1 MRQLPKIV
9 SGATS
14 HATCLE
20 MCLENHLM
28 SDFSVEGYFTQNPP
42 TSNELR
48 RGAFSRVALCVR
60 SSEGTFSLGPV
71 SHLWSILVCARHGRQ
86 TAAPACV
93 ALRGRGYRI
102 NGLKPL
108 GTHMVAQREIELD
121 GKLWSVKEYVACV
134 PDSFE
139 RFLVISGT
147 QLLRVG
153 KAVHEKLLRD
163 YDERIANASVDPG
176 YPEWLARTR
185 DILASREVPKSGPL
199 MSIVTPAYKTP
210 PRFLRKMIESVLGQ
224 TYPNW
229 ELVIVNASP
238 SDQAMRE
245 VFSEFSDER
254 IKVINFP
261 ENRGITGNTNY
272 GLSFCAGEYVS
283 FFDHDDVIEPNA
295 LAEFVREIVSREVH
309 PGLLYCD
316 EDNIDEE
323 DHPSLP
329 VFKPGYSEDFL
340 LSNNYVCHW
349 LTVRRDLLGSV
360 ALSDREVEGA
370 QDYDLTFKI
379 AELGCDVVRI
389 PHVLYHWRIHS
400 GSTAGNPGSKSYA
413 QDAGARAIELHLQR
427 EGIEGAVRRGK
438 AYFTYETTFPLPNP
452 APSICAISLGGISSC
467 TEQALRTFEAEHD
480 AMTHI
485 VQPVN
490 GDQVTRLAVRSDAK
504 LILIC
509 SKEHDVDYPC
519 LREMVSRASQ
529 PGVFA
534 VSPRVV
540 RDDGLLDYA
549 GMIVRP
555 DGTLRHLCRLLPSE
569 DGGYVGRT
577 QRPYDALVLNPECV
591 LIKRSAL
598 EELPKANCFETL
610 WYALS
615 ATFIRAFE
623 AGLRNVYLPYATA
636 HLNVGRTLF
645 DDGERTS
652 EQPDAQ
658 GLLRLFPHLSLGDP
672 SHNPN
677 FSSWN
682 GYYRLNWDCLQS
694 HRMR

>member
-9 SGATS
+9 SGATT
-14 HATCLE
+14 HETRHE

-93 ALRGRGYRI
+93 ALRGRGCRI
-102 NGLKPL
+102 SGLKPL
-108 GTHMVAQREIELD
+108 GTHMVAQREIELN
-121 GKLWSVKEYVACV
+121 GKLWSIKEYVACV

-153 KAVHEKLLRD
+153 RAVHEKLLRD
-163 YDERIANASVDPG
+163 YDERIANASVDPE

-185 DILASREVPKSGPL
+185 DILASREVPKNGPL

-254 IKVINFP
+254 IKVIDFP

-272 GLSFCAGEYVS
+272 GLSFCTGEYVS

-295 LAEFVREIVSREVH
+295 LAEFVREIVSREVR

-323 DHPSLP
+323 DCPSLP
-329 VFKPGYSEDFL
+329 LFKPCYNEDFL
-340 LSNNYVCHW
+340 LSNNYVIHW
-349 LTVRRDLLGSV
+349 LTVRRDLLAV
-360 ALSDREVEGA
+360 VTLSDSAVEGA

-379 AELGCDVVRI
+379 TELGCDVVRI

-413 QDAGARAIELHLQR
+413 QDSGARAIELHLQR
-427 EGIEGAVRRGK
+427 EGIEGTVRRGK

-452 APSICAISLGGISSC
+452 APGICAISLGGISSC

-490 GDQVTRLAVRSDAK
+490 GDQVTRLAVSSDAK

-591 LIKRSAL
+591 LVNRLAL
-598 EELPKANCFETL
+598 AKLPLVNHFETL
-610 WYALS
+610 RYSLS
-615 ATFIRAFE
+615 DAFIRAYE

-636 HLNVGRTLF
+636 RLNVSGSLF
-645 DDGERTS
+645 DDKVDAS
-652 EQPDAQ
+652 EQSDARM
-658 GLLRLFPHLSLGDP
+658 LLRLFPQLAFDDL

-677 FSSWN
+677 FDPRS
-682 GYYRLNWDCLQS
+682 GYYGLNWNYVQDF
-694 HRMR
+694 RP